1 MIPNMDRNRLK
12 DVHQSDLT
20 ESRLNEDFV
29 TWLKTSGPTY
39 LLIVLVALCSY
50 VLWIRWQEQKQNYVY
65 EAWNAYQESLI
76 SGLPSS
82 LEDVALQY
90 DDVGAIPQ
98 LSRMYAAEILLRAV
112 NTKTPLSADGTQIAT
127 LSVDDRSQY
136 LDRADKLYQTIIESD
151 EQRSLSL
158 TLIVVNALNG
168 RAAIAESRGDIEQ
181 AREHLTAAAARAEPH
196 YPKLAEQARGR
207 IETADMVATEIS
219 LITVQQ
225 MQALQTVSTTN
236 SRTPISINSAFEEFI
251 SPDLDTP

>member
-12 DVHQSDLT
+12 EIHQSDLT

-39 LLIVLVALCSY
+39 LLIILVALCSY

-65 EAWNAYQESLI
+65 EAWQAYQESLA

-82 LEDVALQY
+82 LEDVAMQY
-90 DDVGAIPQ
+90 DDVGAIPH
-98 LSRMYAAEILLRAV
+98 LSRMFAATILLSAV
-112 NTKTPLSADGTQIAT
+112 NTNTPLSADGTQTTT
-127 LSVDDRSQY
+127 LTDEERTQY

-151 EQRSLSL
+151 DHDLPL
-158 TLIVVNALNG
+158 TLLVVNAHNG
-168 RAAIAESRGDIEQ
+168 RAAIAESRGDTEQ
-181 AREHLTAAAARAEPH
+181 ARAYLTAAAERVEPY

-207 IETADMVATEIS
+207 IETADLVATEIS

-225 MQALQTVSTTN
+225 MQALLTASTTN
-236 SRTPISINSAFEEFI
+236 SLEPISINRAFEEFI
-251 SPDLDTP
+251 SPDLDKP